1 MLHFQAAPVS
11 PGVVVGPCRV
21 VTHRTAALCRVVQTP
36 QAEQHLFEAACILAQ
51 GELESLMEKA
61 ESQPQRDILAFQHAV
76 LEDPAFLDAVTDDI
90 LRGYGAL
97 RAVQEALAHFTAV
110 MRGLDDAYFAA
121 RGADI
126 EDVGHRLCD
135 ILAGESHDRIL
146 LEEPAILAAESLY
159 PSDLVSVER
168 HKLLGL
174 IMAGDSPQSHAA
186 IIART
191 LGIPAVVQAGPQFLE
206 AADGQQVALDGS
218 RGEFF
223 VQPDAAVRARFH
235 HQQLQAQRRRL
246 YLESLRAAP
255 CITRDGT
262 RVQLLANCSN
272 PEDIRRALEAGA
284 EGVGLLR
291 SEFLF
296 IDDHLPDEAEQL
308 DFYRRCIA
316 AANGA
321 PLVIRTIDVGADKRV
336 AGLTAENEENPALG
350 LRGVRLALRYEN
362 LLTAQF
368 RALLRAAADG
378 PLRVMLP
385 MIATPRDV
393 RRARAVFDRV
403 RAALRAE
410 GVPFDDG
417 VPLGVMIETPAAAVL
432 SDRLAQEAAFFS
444 IGTNDLT
451 QYVLAADRTNPAMEE
466 YYRPDSEA
474 VLRMV
479 QLTLRNAAAAGVPC
493 SICGESAADP
503 VLAARYVRLGA
514 RCLSLAATS
523 VAEIKDALNGLDL
536 RVPEA
541 DAAPAPD
548 A

>member
-1 MLHFQAAPVS
+1 M
-11 PGVVVGPCRV
+11 
-21 VTHRTAALCRVVQTP
+21 
-36 QAEQHLFEAACILAQ
+36 
-51 GELESLMEKA
+51 
-61 ESQPQRDILAFQHAV
+61 
-76 LEDPAFLDAVTDDI
+76 
-90 LRGYGAL
+90 
-97 RAVQEALAHFTAV
+97 
-110 MRGLDDAYFAA
+110 
-121 RGADI
+121 
-126 EDVGHRLCD
+126 
-135 ILAGESHDRIL
+135 
-146 LEEPAILAAESLY
+146 
-159 PSDLVSVER
+159 
-168 HKLLGL
+168 
-174 IMAGDSPQSHAA
+174 
-186 IIART
+186 
-191 LGIPAVVQAGPQFLE
+191 
-206 AADGQQVALDGS
+206 
-218 RGEFF
+218 
-223 VQPDAAVRARFH
+223 
-235 HQQLQAQRRRL
+235 
-246 YLESLRAAP
+246 
-255 CITRDGT
+255 
-262 RVQLLANCSN
+262 
-272 PEDIRRALEAGA
+272 
-284 EGVGLLR
+284 
-291 SEFLF
+291 
-296 IDDHLPDEAEQL
+296 
-308 DFYRRCIA
+308 
-316 AANGA
+316 
-321 PLVIRTIDVGADKRV
+321 